1 MMTTT
6 TVTATGRD
14 LVAVMMTQ
22 AGDRYVFGAEAS
34 PSDADPSA
42 WDCSELIEWACSRL
56 DLDPRMPD
64 GSWYQARHCQRHG
77 TLASV
82 AVALRTP
89 GALLFRFSSTPFE
102 GGRPGTAHVAVS
114 RGDGSTIE
122 ARSSRHGVGSFPAG
136 GRGWTHAA
144 LVPGLDYAGPA
155 DAPRP
160 PAPWAAAEW
169 DAALAAGILS
179 ESSSPGQVVTDERL
193 VEFLGRLGLLPGIEG
208 VGGE

>member
-1 MMTTT
+1 MTTT
-6 TVTATGRD
+6 TKVTATGAD

-22 AGDRYVFGAEAS
+22 AGDRYTFGAEAA
-34 PSDADPSA
+34 PSDSDPA
-42 WDCSELIEWACSRL
+42 AFDCSELIEWAAARL
-56 DLDPRMPD
+56 DVDPRMPD

-77 TLASV
+77 TLTAV

-122 ARSSRHGVGSFPAG
+122 ARSTRHGVGSFPAT

-144 LVPGLDYAGPA
+144 LVPGLDYTEAGG
-155 DAPRP
+155 PRP

-169 DAALAAGILS
+169 DAALAAGILT
-179 ESSSPGQVVTDERL
+179 ESSAPGQVVTDERL
-193 VEFLGRLGLLPGIEG
+193 VEFLGRLGLLPGVEG
-208 VGGE
+208 VGRG